1 MYDEVKAFGAAMDAA
16 HEVWVGGLAAI
27 EASMEHSRRIDM
39 RACAACVATNP
50 VYAAYE
56 AAVDVARDAL
66 AASTTDPLIRWI
78 AEHVRD
84 YEREARIVLE
94 ALPASM
100 AELDQ
105 LANDKGWCG
114 DWERLRRTARAAGV
128 LPVETMAEASE
139 R

>member
-1 MYDEVKAFGAAMDAA
+1 MYDEVKAFGAAVDAA
-16 HEVWVGGLAAI
+16 HEVYTGGIAAI

-50 VYAAYE
+50 VSAAYE
-56 AAVDVARDAL
+56 ASVDAARDAL
-66 AASTTDPLIRWI
+66 EVSTADPLVRWI

-84 YEREARIVLE
+84 YEREVRIVLE

-105 LANDKGWCG
+105 LANDKGWCS
-114 DWERLRRTARAAGV
+114 DWERFRRLARAAGV
-128 LPVETMAEASE
+128 LPIETVTEASE